1 MLNHEAR
8 FSLAARDTET
18 DKGKLPGLMELTAW
32 LGKAGK
38 VSILTV
44 VSGVEKAQALKGIH
58 SMCLAICNF
67 LKSLLDAS

>member
-1 MLNHEAR
+1 MCRSLWLPGTQKRTKEN
-8 FSLAARDTET
+8 SLASWSLQRGWE
-18 DKGKLPGLMELTAW
+18 GGQSEYIN
-32 LGKAGK
+32 
-38 VSILTV
+38 S